1 MHSVCICVGGL
12 YKASLDNLFK
22 KCPHREITRSSTN
35 SVKRKTLLTAGSF
48 FMYGICTGQTV
59 SQLWFNM
66 ELGFN

>member
-1 MHSVCICVGGL
+1 MHSVCIWGGGVGVGG
-12 YKASLDNLFK
+12 
-22 KCPHREITRSSTN
+22 REITRSSTN

-48 FMYGICTGQTV
+48 FMYDIYTGQTV